1 MTPPTLLAKPK
12 VLRLSANVPGLG
24 FKVHTTLICVLPD
37 RGASEEVLSARSV
50 PDACKYIARGTRDDA
65 RLEASGI
72 AGQSVCFTGGCLSV
86 GEDDGV
92 IARHGGMNEGTG

>member
-1 MTPPTLLAKPK
+1 M
-12 VLRLSANVPGLG
+12 
-24 FKVHTTLICVLPD
+24 
-37 RGASEEVLSARSV
+37 
-50 PDACKYIARGTRDDA
+50 PDACKYIAHGARNDA
-65 RLEASGI
+65 RLGAGGI